1 MDLEFFTRILA
12 IVLASVPR
20 RFMKAA
26 ISSMVL
32 SRGSFFF
39 LFLLSKTERT
49 CQVLAAIRSYVI
61 TSSASRSP
69 RFRVRIERFYYD
81 VDLRS
86 GSNSTDE
93 HRTLVAGSFLV
104 GQWNSWP
111 ESFSFFL
118 PGLGIAPSFKLRSS
132 APKISL
138 YLFGEREI
146 SVLIMWI
153 EIKFSRSIEQ
163 S

>member
-26 ISSMVL
+26 ISMVL

-118 PGLGIAPSFKLRSS
+118 PGLGIAPSFKLWSS
-132 APKISL
+132 TPKISL